1 MPLLESGEMYLET
14 IYILSKTKK
23 TFRSID
29 IVEHMGYSKPSVSRA
44 VGLLKN
50 GGYIIVDN
58 DGFITLTQEGSEV
71 ATKIY
76 ERHTLI
82 TDFLSSLGVD
92 KEIAS
97 ADACK
102 IEHYL
107 SEETI
112 KAIKEHTKK
121 NKD

>member
-29 IVEHMGYSKPSVSRA
+29 
-44 VGLLKN
+44 
-50 GGYIIVDN
+50 IVDN

>member
-1 MPLLESGEMYLET
+1 
-14 IYILSKTKK
+14 
-23 TFRSID
+23 
-29 IVEHMGYSKPSVSRA
+29 MGYSKPSVSRA